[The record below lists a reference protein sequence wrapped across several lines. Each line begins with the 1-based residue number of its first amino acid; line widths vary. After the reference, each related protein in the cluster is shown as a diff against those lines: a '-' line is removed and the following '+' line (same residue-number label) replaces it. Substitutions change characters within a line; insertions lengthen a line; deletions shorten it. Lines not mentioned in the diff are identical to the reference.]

1 MARDEQALT
10 PPLQER
16 GLPAK
21 QDGSSG
27 NAARGFWAWLIG
39 CTLLAVVVAIIG
51 EVLLHRA
58 EPILKSRVIETL
70 RTRFGGRVELDD
82 LHVSLL
88 HGMAVTGGGLRI
100 YPPDDVVAAG
110 ATAPLIAIRQFEF
123 HAGLLGLFLKPMHVS
138 VVHVQGLRVN
148 IPPRQMG
155 RPGDAH
161 RQAGTTQI
169 EVDEILCDDSELVI
183 GTEKPG
189 AEPKRFELEHI
200 ALTDVGPNAPWP
212 YDATLTNALPK
223 GDIHAV
229 GTFGPWKTES
239 PGQSAITGR
248 YEFAHAD
255 LRTIKGIGGTLH
267 SVGTY
272 GGRINRIEVKGTTDT
287 PDFWLDSAKHRMP
300 LETKFD
306 AIVDGT
312 TGDTYLQPVQ
322 ARLGRTDFTCRGS
335 VVNVRG
341 VGHVI
346 DMDVDVPAGRVQDFL
361 ELSVKTQPPVMTG
374 MIATRAKL
382 HIGPGKESVPQK
394 LQIGGNFHL
403 TGVHFSNPK
412 VTDKIDDLSLRAQ
425 GYASAAKP
433 GAPAVNSDILG
444 SYVMDG
450 GKLNFSNLA
459 YTIPGATV
467 ALAGVYSLDG
477 EQFDFKGTVRTQAK
491 LSDMVQTWWKQILLY
506 PLNGVLQKN
515 GAGMEIPVTISGTR
529 GEPKFGLDLLRT
541 NKDGAPKRNTGVRR
555 SNNGFPTDRDKLR
568 QTMQPPADLGR
579 R

>member
-1 MARDEQALT
+1 MIVPEEGAKHKR
-10 PPLQER
+10 PL
-16 GLPAK
+16 
-21 QDGSSG
+21 SSAG
-27 NAARGFWAWLIG
+27 WGHSFWGW
-39 CTLLAVVVAIIG
+39 LAVCASVVLVALAVAG
-51 EVLLHRA
+51 EILLHRV
-58 EPILKSRVIETL
+58 EPILKGRILETL
-70 RTRFGGRVELDD
+70 RGRFGGRVELDV

-123 HAGLLGLFLKPMHVS
+123 HAGLRGLFLKPTHVN

-148 IPPRQMG
+148 IPPRGMR
-155 RPGDAH
+155 RPGKTDPRGGA
-161 RQAGTTQI
+161 TQI

-189 AEPKRFELEHI
+189 AEPKRFEIQHI

-212 YDATLTNALPK
+212 YDATLTNAVPR

-229 GTFGPWKTES
+229 GTFGPWNTES

-248 YEFAHAD
+248 YEFSNAD
-255 LRTIKGIGGTLH
+255 LRTIKGIGGTLR

-272 GGRINRIEVKGTTDT
+272 GGRINQIEVKGTTDT

-300 LETKFD
+300 LETNFD

-312 TGDTYLQPVQ
+312 TGDTYLQPVR
-322 ARLGRTDFTCRGS
+322 ARLGRSDFTCRGS
-335 VVNVRG
+335 VVNVKG

-346 DMDVDVPAGRVQDFL
+346 DMDVEVPAGRVQDFL
-361 ELSVKTQPPVMTG
+361 ELSVKTEPPVITG
-374 MIATRAKL
+374 VLSTRAKL
-382 HIGPGKESVPQK
+382 HLGPGKESVPEK
-394 LQIGGNFHL
+394 LHMQGSFHL
-403 TGVHFSNPK
+403 TSIQFSNPK
-412 VTDKIDDLSLRAQ
+412 VTDKIDDLSMRAQ
-425 GYASAAKP
+425 GYASAAEP
-433 GAPAVNSDILG
+433 GAPVVNSEIQG
-444 SYVMDG
+444 SYVMGG
-450 GKLNFSNLA
+450 GKLNFSNLG

-506 PLNGVLQKN
+506 PLNQVLQKN
-515 GAGMEIPVTISGTR
+515 GAGMEIPVTISGTQ
-529 GEPKFGLDLLRT
+529 GDPKFGLDLSHK
-541 NKDGAPKRNTGVRR
+541 NDPSHKNNNGVSKNDDGVPKN
-555 SNNGFPTDRDKLR
+555 NNGFPTDRDRVRAK
-568 QTMQPPADLGR
+568 PPLPANLGR